1 MTNVLPS
8 TKLAMYRFCFMKHD
22 GCFNKILHF
31 IFINNELLYFK
42 FQKQMSNYYNISFKK
57 VVMNIHYSHSANHIH
72 FVSSLY
78 LTVSFYKKI
87 KWLLIITNV
96 EMPST
101 TNICIQPIYV
111 S

>member
-1 MTNVLPS
+1 
-8 TKLAMYRFCFMKHD
+8 
-22 GCFNKILHF
+22 
-31 IFINNELLYFK
+31 
-42 FQKQMSNYYNISFKK
+42 
-57 VVMNIHYSHSANHIH
+57 MNIHYSHSANHIH
-72 FVSSLY
+72 FMSPLY

-87 KWLLIITNV
+87 KWLLIIKNV